1 MTNANEIEQGLKCSM
16 WGNDCNILSAKY
28 DIGSVNVHITT
39 PLRHHS
45 FIPWANPFGS
55 KLFGLAISTIEK
67 YGCDLLIGWYF
78 EPYGLIAA
86 QIGHIYDK
94 PVILKHAGS
103 DIGRLTKHPDLA
115 KSYEWM
121 LSQAKVVITSRDRGP
136 VASTLDHLKVSKE
149 KRVYSHGQRLPRI
162 YSECKEP
169 LDMADLLPRLP
180 EWYRTYGISQ
190 EIIED
195 IIQLNK
201 KEIDYE
207 KPTIGIYG
215 KVGETKGNYELLE
228 ALDIIA
234 KRGVDFNFICISG
247 SSLG

>member
-1 MTNANEIEQGLKCSM
+1 
-16 WGNDCNILSAKY
+16 
-28 DIGSVNVHITT
+28 
-39 PLRHHS
+39 
-45 FIPWANPFGS
+45 
-55 KLFGLAISTIEK
+55 
-67 YGCDLLIGWYF
+67 
-78 EPYGLIAA
+78 
-86 QIGHIYDK
+86 
-94 PVILKHAGS
+94 
-103 DIGRLTKHPDLA
+103 
-115 KSYEWM
+115 
-121 LSQAKVVITSRDRGP
+121 
-136 VASTLDHLKVSKE
+136 
-149 KRVYSHGQRLPRI
+149 
-162 YSECKEP
+162 
-169 LDMADLLPRLP
+169 MADLLPRLP

-247 SSLG
+247 SSRTIL